1 MRRALV
7 LVVCAGCGA
16 AVRAPAP
23 GPAAGIPR
31 ATFPVPGAASCSR
44 GFSPAERHF
53 ALDIPAAEGTPVVAA
68 RAGVVVRAAPH
79 PRYGEMVIVAHTNL
93 VYTLYAHLA
102 SVAVGAGDGVA
113 QGDRLGGVGRTGNAT
128 GPHLHFE
135 VLEGDGPLP
144 LRASGPVGIPGDRHR
159 VDPAAMVGTRC
170 LVNATSASAA
180 PTSSDRRRGA
190 WSPAR

>member
-16 AVRAPAP
+16 AARAPAP
-23 GPAAGIPR
+23 APAAGIPR
-31 ATFPVPGAASCSR
+31 AAFPVPGAASCSR

-68 RAGVVVRAAPH
+68 RDGVVVRAAPH
-79 PRYGEMVIVAHTNL
+79 PSYGEMVIVAHADL
-93 VYTLYAHLA
+93 LYTLYAHLA

-113 QGDRLGGVGRTGNAT
+113 QGDRLGAVGRTGNAT

-135 VLEGDGPLP
+135 VLDASAPLP
-144 LRASGPVGIPGDRHR
+144 LRATGPIGIPGDRHR
-159 VDPAAMVGTRC
+159 VDPEAMVGLHCR
-170 LVNATSASAA
+170 VNATAASAA